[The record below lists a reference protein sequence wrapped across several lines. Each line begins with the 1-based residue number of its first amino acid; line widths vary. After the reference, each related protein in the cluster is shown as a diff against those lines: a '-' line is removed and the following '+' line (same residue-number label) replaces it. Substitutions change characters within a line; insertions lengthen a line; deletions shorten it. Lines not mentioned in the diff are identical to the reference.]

1 MGSIHMRRI
10 RDQVRMVTINIL
22 PGGQI
27 VQSPVGTDIVIDPF
41 PILQLLVELI
51 KVAFRRVKSIEFI
64 QMGSMSAFH
73 SAIEFGRTRR

>member
-1 MGSIHMRRI
+1 MRRI